1 MWHVICYV
9 VQNYLTCE
17 AILLHMNF
25 FAPQTLSAAS
35 ATIIM
40 YGRSLS
46 DLSNSAGSV
55 YFVVMVSER
64 ESGGPELGDEY
75 HKF

>member
-1 MWHVICYV
+1 
-9 VQNYLTCE
+9 
-17 AILLHMNF
+17 MNF
-25 FAPQTLSAAS
+25 FAPQKLSAAS

-46 DLSNSAGSV
+46 DLSNSTGSV

-64 ESGGPELGDEY
+64 ESGGARVG
-75 HKF
+75 